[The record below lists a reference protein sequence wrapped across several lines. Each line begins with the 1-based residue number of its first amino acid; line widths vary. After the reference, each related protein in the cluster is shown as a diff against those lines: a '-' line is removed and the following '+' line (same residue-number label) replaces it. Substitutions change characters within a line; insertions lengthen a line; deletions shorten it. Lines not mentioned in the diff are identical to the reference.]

1 MSGQSLKGL
10 ARQALW
16 YHLLQHWL
24 ACCKPGQ
31 ILQACCKQ
39 AKAAIDG
46 ATIGVWLVPKMGMLG
61 MTGDDN
67 KIPNT
72 ATIRAAENYDHVTLA
87 GRESLGD
94 FSTEKTE
101 FC

>member
-1 MSGQSLKGL
+1 MAPSIAVL
-10 ARQALW
+10 AC
-16 YHLLQHWL
+16 LLQAWPDSAGL
-24 ACCKPGQ
+24 
-31 ILQACCKQ
+31 LQAGQGCNRWCHN
-39 AKAAIDG
+39 ACLASAENG
-46 ATIGVWLVPKMGMLG
+46 NV
-61 MTGDDN
+61 GDDN

-72 ATIRAAENYDHVTLA
+72 AKMRAVENYDHVTLA